1 MTLQKLKMHSPDL
14 TAANIAKLAELF
26 PNCVTEAKG
35 AKGELK
41 QAIDFDLLRQE
52 LASSIVE
59 GPQERYQLNW
69 PGKREALLTANAPIA
84 KTLRP
89 CREESVDFDSTQN
102 LFIEGDNL
110 DALKLLQETYLNKV
124 KLIYIDPPYNTG
136 NDFIY
141 EDDFAEDSESYKLR
155 SNQEDDA
162 GNRMV
167 SNTESKGRFHSDWIT
182 MIYARLKLTRNLLMD
197 DGIIFISIDDG
208 EVSNLRKVC
217 DEIFGESNFV
227 ADIIWQKR
235 YTRSNNTVDF
245 TTVVEHIICYSKSD
259 RFVVNLLPRTEE
271 ADARYANPDS
281 DPRGVWKGASFL
293 NPATPQQRPN
303 LCYPINNPNTKE
315 VANPTTNAW
324 RRSESEFYRL
334 AEENRLYWGVDGR
347 QKVPAIKMYL
357 SEARGLTPI
366 NFWSYEYAGNTDQGT
381 TELETLMNGKVF
393 NNPKPVSLLTRILE
407 HSTSDNDIVMDYFSG
422 SGTTAHAVL
431 EFNSKN
437 NRNLRHISV
446 QLPEIT
452 DESSVAFS
460 SGYKTIAEISKER
473 IRRAGKKIQQDNA
486 DKLDIAK
493 LDIGF
498 RVLKIDTSNM
508 KEVYYTPDAVTQEAL
523 PGLVDN
529 IRADRTAEDLLF
541 QVLLDWGVDLALPI
555 SRKTLAGKTVLR
567 GRQCPGRLLRDR
579 HRRGLRQAARG
590 AQAAARGVPRRRL
603 CQRQRE
609 NQRRAGVQAAL
620 ARHRNQD
627 AVSLMRLD
635 DSHKGTHR
643 PLFGT
648 S

>member
-555 SRKTLAGKTVLR
+555 SRKTLAGKTVFFVD
-567 GRQCPGRLLRDR
+567 G
-579 HRRGLRQAARG
+579 
-590 AQAAARGVPRRRL
+590 
-603 CQRQRE
+603 
-609 NQRRAGVQAAL
+609 NAL
-620 ARHRNQD
+620 AACFEIGIDEDFVKQLAAHKPLRVVFRD
-627 AVSLMRLD
+627 AGFVS
-635 DSHKGTHR
+635 DSVKINVEQVFKLLSPATEIKT
-643 PLFGT
+643 L
-648 S
+648 